1 MKYFLIVRQQNNQL
15 GDMLCSVPMYKA
27 IKKKHPDSHITLVTA
42 PTNYNI
48 PVKLINPYIDDILI
62 FKKDSMKGYIEF
74 IKNLRKVK
82 YDFGIIPATLNISR
96 TSNIVN
102 FISGSKKRV
111 GVKRIDDEINPYH
124 FLLNIKKE
132 FDWNKNK
139 VHQIYRVIDIVKQI
153 GCDLDKQEI
162 ENIDIDVSDED
173 KRFADEFVKS
183 SWPHPER
190 NVIGFHPGAGKTTNR
205 WDVNNFAGLIKKLH
219 TRYENNILLTSGYID
234 KEITNSLI
242 GLLKTYEITPVVADN
257 LEIGKLTALLKKLSL
272 YVTNDTG
279 LMHLAGF
286 SGVNTVSLFGPT
298 KGFEWA
304 PLKKNQFYIQ
314 SKTDNIND
322 LSVDDVFN
330 LCIEKYDLE

>member
-27 IKKKHPDSHITLVTA
+27 IKKKYPDSHITLVTA

-62 FKKDSMKGYIEF
+62 FKKDSMRGYIEF
-74 IKNLRKVK
+74 IRNIRKVK
-82 YDFGIIPATLNISR
+82 YDFGIIPSTLNISR

-102 FISGSKKRV
+102 FISGAKTRV
-111 GVKRIDDEINPYH
+111 GVKRIDEEINPYH

-162 ENIDIDVSDED
+162 EDINVDITED
-173 KRFADEFVKS
+173 DIRFADEFVGINFPDPDKKL
-183 SWPHPER
+183 
-190 NVIGFHPGAGKTTNR
+190 IGFHPGAGKIANR
-205 WDVNNFAGLIKKLH
+205 WDVKNFSGLIKMLH
-219 TRYENNILLTSGYID
+219 NRFESNILITSGNID
-234 KEITNSLI
+234 KEITNKLI
-242 GLLKTYEITPVVADN
+242 VHLNDSGITPIVADN
-257 LEIGKLTALLKKLSL
+257 LEIGKLTAVLKKLNL
-272 YVTNDTG
+272 YITNDTG

-286 SGVNTVSLFGPT
+286 SGINTISLFGPT

-314 SKTDNIND
+314 SKSNDINDITVKDVFD
-322 LSVDDVFN
+322 LSVN
-330 LCIEKYDLE
+330 NYDLE